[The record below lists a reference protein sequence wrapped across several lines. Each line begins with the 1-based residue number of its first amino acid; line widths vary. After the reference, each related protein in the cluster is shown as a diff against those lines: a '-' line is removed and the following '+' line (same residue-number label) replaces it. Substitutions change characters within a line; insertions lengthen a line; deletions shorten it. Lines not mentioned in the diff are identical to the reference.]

1 MPTQYRAGDL
11 VLVRDEN
18 GKMVPLRSLAFKV
31 DEKGVAVAS
40 TASGGGTAAAWADI
54 TGKPSTFPP
63 DVHSHDYAATDH
75 DHAGVY
81 QPAGSYAAASH
92 NHDGVYALAD
102 HSHTAAP
109 GGSVAW
115 ADITGKPT
123 YLYHMEVPWHSDNS
137 ANLTLTNQG
146 NAEQALGNQQTR
158 ARKLLDLSNMTQAR
172 LIVHLS
178 TASVSVNTPRLYL
191 TYATTYAGSRI
202 ALASGANPEL
212 SLATPTGPKD
222 TGWFDIAAGARADN
236 IFVEVTQNGGDGAA
250 DPVLG
255 YVHVLFRG

>member
-11 VLVRDEN
+11 VLVRDES

-31 DEKGVAVAS
+31 DSKGVAVTT
-40 TASGGGTAAAWADI
+40 TAGSSGTAAAWADI
-54 TGKPSTFPP
+54 TGKPAEFPP
-63 DVHSHDYAATDH
+63 EAHTHDYAASDH

-81 QPAGSYAAASH
+81 AP
-92 NHDGVYALAD
+92 AD
-102 HSHTAAP
+102 HTHEG

-191 TYATTYAGSRI
+191 TYATTYSGSRV
-202 ALASGANPEL
+202 ALADGSNPTI

-222 TGWFDIAAGARADN
+222 TGWFDIAAGARIDN
-236 IFVEVTQNGGDGAA
+236 VFVEVTQNGGDGVA